1 MRIERAFCWHPLYLG
16 SDKPLQAQTAR
27 MSTDMVSSIRY
38 FPVILERSYLQKSRP
53 KLLRSWSFGAPGSTD
68 ECRDKKPLGEEAATS
83 DVM

>member
-1 MRIERAFCWHPLYLG
+1 
-16 SDKPLQAQTAR
+16 
-27 MSTDMVSSIRY
+27 MVSSIRY